1 MDVSVTEVALLVT
14 AFTIPGIFLSPLFGV
29 LADRFGR
36 KAVVVPSLFLFGGA
50 GFACAF
56 APDFET
62 LVILRVLQGTGASS
76 LGALNAT
83 MISDLFQGND
93 RITAMGYN
101 SGVLSLGAT
110 VYPAIGGGLALFG
123 WYYPFYLPLIAIPIG
138 FLVLFKMNVQEPE
151 NGHTLKTYLKN
162 LALAIRQPKLLALF
176 MASILSFILLYG
188 PILTYLPFLIE
199 LRFDGDSLT
208 IGILISCV
216 AVSNGLSSGF
226 LGKLS
231 LRFDQ
236 RMLLKSSYIIYACA
250 FLVIYFVDYIW
261 LLAIPILMYGWGQG
275 INLPNILNQIS
286 KEAPEETRGAVLA
299 INGMVLRTGQTL
311 GPVIIGVV
319 YSRFDFDGVYLF
331 SGVVALL
338 AFLMMWL
345 VYRNFAED

>member
-14 AFTIPGIFLSPLFGV
+14 AFTIPGIFLSPIFGI
-29 LADRFGR
+29 LADRWGR

-83 MISDLFQGND
+83 MISDMFRGND

-101 SGVLSLGAT
+101 SGVLSVGAT

-138 FLVLFKMNVQEPE
+138 LLVLLKMNVPEPE
-151 NGHTLKTYLKN
+151 NGKSLKKYFRN
-162 LALAIRQPKLLALF
+162 LALALQQPRLVTLF

-188 PILTYLPFLIE
+188 PVLTYLPFLIE

-216 AVSNGLSSGF
+216 AISNGFSSGF
-226 LGKLS
+226 LGKLA
-231 LRFDQ
+231 LRFDE
-236 RMLLKSSYIIYACA
+236 RSLLKLSYIIYAFS
-250 FLVIYFVDYIW
+250 FLVIYFVEYIW
-261 LLAIPILMYGWGQG
+261 LLALPILMYGWGQG
-275 INLPNILNQIS
+275 TNLPNILNQIS
-286 KEAPEETRGAVLA
+286 KEAPEQTRGAVLA

-311 GPVIIGVV
+311 GPVIIGLV
-319 YSRFDFDGVYLF
+319 YNRFDFDGVYLI
-331 SGVVALL
+331 SAAIALL
-338 AFLMMWL
+338 AFLMMWV
-345 VYRNFAED
+345 VYKKVP